1 MNQAGRDQN
10 FTEQRIER
18 QVVLSY
24 SVRPADVTAPPGLT
38 NVPAHAH
45 LFVGRSAE
53 LQKLDAALTE
63 SGEVVVAAVHG
74 LGGVGKSTLA
84 ARYATR
90 HRDRFSPVWWI
101 TADTGEAVQAGLAAL
116 TVALQPELKQALP
129 LEALAE
135 WALTWL
141 SSHDGWL
148 LVLDNVNDPEHIA
161 PVMARTSNG
170 RVLVTS
176 RLAESWH
183 RFGAQVL
190 RLDVLTSGQAVE
202 LLTRIAAHDRPG
214 ADLEGAADL
223 VEELGHL
230 PLAIEQAAAYLHQ
243 HRLSPRAYMEL
254 LADSPAVMYDQTA
267 QGTDAARTIA
277 RIWRLTLDRLTDTP
291 LAGDLLR
298 VLAWYAPE
306 TIPRT
311 LVEGI
316 PAALN
321 GSPPGSRR
329 RRGLPAWLRRH
340 SSPRLTPGVDLTALR
355 HALGA
360 LAAYNMIT
368 LAEGGAVTVHR
379 LVQAVARAPDPA
391 DPHRR
396 HGDIATARDTATR
409 LLDEVRPY
417 DVEDP
422 ARWPM
427 WRALLPHIDALADH
441 APADTDTDITQH
453 LLDRTAT
460 FLQRQ
465 GSLIR
470 AIEYFQRT
478 LATNQ
483 RLYGDRAPAVLTSRN
498 NLALAYREAGDLE
511 RAIPILEQTLTDFER
526 VHGSDHPKRLHAR
539 GNLALAYQD
548 AGDLERAIPILE
560 QTLTDFER
568 VRGSDH
574 PDTLTSRNNLALAYR
589 EAGDLKRAIPIL
601 EQTLTD
607 FERVRGSDHPETLAS
622 RNNLAITY
630 QDAGDVERAIPM
642 LEQNLT
648 DRERVMGPDHPTAL
662 ISRNNLAR
670 AYRDAGDLK
679 RAIPILERAL
689 TDFERVLGPD
699 HPSTDIVRRN
709 LHAARSQ

>member
-38 NVPAHAH
+38 NVPSHAH
-45 LFVGRSAE
+45 LFVGRGTE
-53 LQKLDAALTE
+53 LQKLDAALTD
-63 SGEVVVAAVHG
+63 SGEVLVAAVHG
-74 LGGVGKSTLA
+74 LGGVGKSTLP

-90 HRDRFSPVWWI
+90 RRDRFSPVWWI

-223 VEELGHL
+223 AEELGHL

-243 HRLSPRAYMEL
+243 HRLSPRAYLNL

-267 QGTDAARTIA
+267 QGADAARTIA
-277 RIWRLTLDRLTDTP
+277 RIWRLTLDQLTDTP
-291 LAGDLLR
+291 LAGDMLR

-306 TIPRT
+306 AIPRT

-329 RRGLPAWLRRH
+329 RRGLPAWLRRR

-360 LAAYNMIT
+360 LAAYNMIA
-368 LAEGGAVTVHR
+368 LDEGGAVTVHR

-391 DPHRR
+391 DPHRQ
-396 HGDIATARDTATR
+396 HDDIATARDTAAR
-409 LLDEVRPY
+409 VLDEVRPS

-460 FLQRQ
+460 LLQRQ

-470 AIEYFQRT
+470 AIEYFQRA

-483 RLYGDRAPAVLTSRN
+483 RLHGDRSPAVLTS
-498 NLALAYREAGDLE
+498 L
-511 RAIPILEQTLTDFER
+511 
-526 VHGSDHPKRLHAR
+526 
-539 GNLALAYQD
+539 GNLARAYQD
-548 AGDLERAIPILE
+548 AGDLERAIPM
-560 QTLTDFER
+560 FER
-568 VRGSDH
+568 ILADRERVLGSDH
-574 PDTLTSRNNLALAYR
+574 PATLTSRNNLAIAYR
-589 EAGDLKRAIPIL
+589 DAGDLERAIPMLERTLTDSEQVRGSDHVETLISRNNLASTYRDAGDLERATPMLERTLTDFEQARGSDHVETLRARNNLAVAYRDAGDLKRAIPMF
-601 EQTLTD
+601 EQ
-607 FERVRGSDHPETLAS
+607 
-622 RNNLAITY
+622 I
-630 QDAGDVERAIPM
+630 
-642 LEQNLT
+642 LT
-648 DRERVMGPDHPTAL
+648 DRERVLGADHPNTL

-670 AYRDAGDLK
+670 AYRDAGDLE
-679 RAIPILERAL
+679 RAVPILERTL